1 MPCSYRI
8 DFRASVRLCA
18 FSLVLVLS
26 PFLAAPLAIA
36 QQNATQAAAPQQSG
50 SSPLAAVEVVGSKRY
65 RSEQIAPFAG
75 LHLGSGI
82 SRDDLQQGANRLA
95 ALGIFMGVQYRFAS
109 SGTGVKVTY
118 EVVDAPEIPVTFDN
132 IPWLTDEELTAGLKT
147 ALPLFDG
154 NAPESGAFLDDI
166 SSAIQKLLD
175 AKSIHARV
183 THNLTIAGAANQ
195 KVQLFSAEGADLIV
209 GAIEFPDALARTDHG
224 LQDRVIDLI
233 GQPYSRS
240 GLEVFELEQ
249 VRPIYISHGFL
260 QVKFGQPDV
269 KFTSTP
275 NTPAADTSKVTIT
288 IPIEPGHPYNWNG
301 ITFKG
306 NYSIPTETFDELV
319 KLQTGDVADGMKI
332 ESGIEAARNF
342 YSERG
347 YLDAKIEA
355 VPKFDEDSKRVAY
368 AVTIDE
374 GPQYHMGQL
383 ILTGLSLDGEKRIR
397 SAWQIPA
404 GAIFDKNAYETFVDT
419 GIRRAFAGSPF
430 RYDKIGS
437 FVQQNPQDAK
447 VDVLLDFQ

>member
-1 MPCSYRI
+1 
-8 DFRASVRLCA
+8 
-18 FSLVLVLS
+18 
-26 PFLAAPLAIA
+26 
-36 QQNATQAAAPQQSG
+36 
-50 SSPLAAVEVVGSKRY
+50 VEVAGSKRY
-65 RSEQIAPFAG
+65 RSEQIAPFTG
-75 LHLGSGI
+75 LHVGAGI

-109 SGTGVKVTY
+109 SGPGVKVTY
-118 EVVDAPEIPVTFDN
+118 EVTDAPEIPVAFDN
-132 IPWLTDEELTAGLKT
+132 IPWLTDAELTAGLKT
-147 ALPLFDG
+147 ELPLFDG
-154 NAPESGAFLDDI
+154 HAPESGSFLDDI

-175 AKSIHARV
+175 AKNVHARV

-195 KVQLFSAEGADLIV
+195 KVQMFSAEGADLIV
-209 GAIEFPDALARTDHG
+209 GAIEFPDALARTDRG
-224 LQDRVIDLI
+224 LQDRVLDLI

-240 GLEVFELEQ
+240 GIEVFELEQ

-260 QVKFGQPDV
+260 HVTFGQPDV
-269 KFTSTP
+269 KFPANPSTS
-275 NTPAADTSKVTIT
+275 ASADTSKVSIT
-288 IPIEPGHPYNWNG
+288 IPVEPGHAYNWNG

-306 NYSIPTETFDELV
+306 NYSVPAETLDELV

-332 ESGIEAARNF
+332 EAGIEAARNI

-347 YLDAKIEA
+347 YLDAKIETA
-355 VPKFDEDSKRVAY
+355 PTFDEANKRVAY
-368 AVTIDE
+368 SVTIEE

-397 SAWQIPA
+397 SAWQIPT

-430 RYDKIGS
+430 RYDKIGR
-437 FVQQNPQDAK
+437 FLQQNPQEAK